1 MDNRKLT
8 HYHHAGS
15 FLLSLSLFFCPCLFS
30 SFLRV
35 STLCSGELYER
46 PSRWPR
52 SQYAPQRSCTFI
64 SLSRRQFRRAGRALR
79 LRLDEYGNG
88 TPLLRL
94 RRGLSHQPFFSFLR
108 SSRPEILH
116 QWIPRDTRFPRRR
129 NPGHSLSRVPIVFP
143 ANIA

>member
-1 MDNRKLT
+1 MDNGKLA
-8 HYHHAGS
+8 HYHHAGC

-79 LRLDEYGNG
+79 LRLGEYGNG
-88 TPLLRL
+88 TPLLPL
-94 RRGLSHQPFFSFLR
+94 PLALTPTPFCS
-108 SSRPEILH
+108 
-116 QWIPRDTRFPRRR
+116 
-129 NPGHSLSRVPIVFP
+129 
-143 ANIA
+143 